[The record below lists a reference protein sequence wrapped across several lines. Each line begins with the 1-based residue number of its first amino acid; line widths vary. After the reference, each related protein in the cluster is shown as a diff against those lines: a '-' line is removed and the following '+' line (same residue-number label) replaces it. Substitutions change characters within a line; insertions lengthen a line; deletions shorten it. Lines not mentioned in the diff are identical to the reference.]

1 MKGGGGVREG
11 FCQLAP
17 PTSKDLSSTDALLQM
32 MQANITHSH
41 ASSPFDARFPS
52 LPTSRFLSSSPFAS
66 RTVTPG
72 SPQLSSS
79 KKRPR
84 RLNNFQD
91 QDQEAPSNEA
101 TVSSVVGPKQYHY
114 SKTAE
119 ELSNDLL
126 AVKPAKKIGLSAIS
140 NYLGPTKRNERNM
153 SLPKMLTAPTGSI
166 THQLQ
171 GLLECTQEI
180 AANYG
185 TIFEK
190 YGKLQLEVEY
200 SLELVIPL
208 VLTAE
213 EQVKKR
219 AEAVE
224 HENNCIR
231 SSLFTQHKPG
241 FPQGVW
247 NTATVWLLFKTF
259 HTNSGVKNDQGLLDK
274 LWDEIREE
282 KGSEY
287 WGWIKRASDLKDEQ
301 LRQRELGFVVKNVAK
316 ERKSRKAT

>member
-1 MKGGGGVREG
+1 MAIEG
-11 FCQLAP
+11 KKVSDLFLTQTQNIVNPAATVDFTFAGQIPIAQAP
-17 PTSKDLSSTDALLQM
+17 QDLSSTDALLQM

-41 ASSPFDARFPS
+41 ASSPFDARSPS
-52 LPTSRFLSSSPFAS
+52 LPTSRSLSSSPFAS

-72 SPQLSSS
+72 SPQLS
-79 KKRPR
+79 PAPG
-84 RLNNFQD
+84 N
-91 QDQEAPSNEA
+91 PSNEA
-101 TVSSVVGPKQYHY
+101 TVSRVVGHERNRY
-114 SKTAE
+114 SETAE

-171 GLLECTQEI
+171 GLPEWTQEI
-180 AANYG
+180 AADYG

-200 SLELVIPL
+200 SLELVTPP

-224 HENNCIR
+224 HENNCALYKDPQQSIR
-231 SSLFTQHKPG
+231 SSLFNQRKPG

-247 NTATVWLLFKTF
+247 NTATVRMLFKTF

-274 LWDEIREE
+274 MWDEIREE

-287 WGWIKRASDLKDEQ
+287 
-301 LRQRELGFVVKNVAK
+301 
-316 ERKSRKAT
+316 